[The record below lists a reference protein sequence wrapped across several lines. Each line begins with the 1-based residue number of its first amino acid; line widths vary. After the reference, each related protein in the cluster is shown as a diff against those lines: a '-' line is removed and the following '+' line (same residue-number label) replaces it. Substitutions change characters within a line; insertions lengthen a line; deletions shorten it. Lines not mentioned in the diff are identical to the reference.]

1 MTDFGP
7 IADSLR
13 RAIVE
18 FYAQRGETL
27 AARGRAT
34 TLQTNSA
41 YVERRAA
48 PLVRML
54 ARSAGV
60 TSLEGTSVIDL
71 GCGFGALS
79 VFFAAQGATVTG
91 VDPNGDR
98 LEVGRGV
105 AARHDLPVDLISG
118 RMEQLELPDA
128 GFDVAVHNN
137 SFCYLVPRD
146 RRREALAETLRVLR
160 HGGALIAR
168 NPNRWNPLDQFTGLP
183 LIHLLPPHAAVRT
196 AGALGR
202 RRSLCRLSSPPAA
215 RRELRLAGF
224 VDIAQPGFGPTSRKP
239 DALKAFARYQHF
251 TARRPAAAAAR

>member
-7 IADSLR
+7 LADSLR
-13 RAIVE
+13 EAISE
-18 FYAQRGETL
+18 FYAERGEDL
-27 AARGRAT
+27 AAPGRAI

-48 PLVRML
+48 PLLRML
-54 ARSAGV
+54 ARGAGV
-60 TSLEGTSVIDL
+60 ASLEGLNVIDL

-79 VFFAAQGATVTG
+79 VYFAAHGATVTG

-98 LEVGRGV
+98 LEVGRRV
-105 AARHDLPVDLISG
+105 AARHRLPVDLLSG
-118 RMEQLELPDA
+118 RMEHLGLSDA
-128 GFDVAVHNN
+128 SFDVAVHNN
-137 SFCYLVPRD
+137 SFCYLVQRD

-160 HGGALIAR
+160 PGGALIVR

-183 LIHLLPPHAAVRT
+183 LIQLLPPHAAARI
-196 AGALGR
+196 AGAFRR

-215 RRELRLAGF
+215 RRELRRAGF
-224 VDIAQPGFGPTSRKP
+224 VDIAQAGFDPASGKP

-251 TARRPAAAAAR
+251 TARAPATHAE